1 MMVKDMYKDAIAV
14 SEHVF
19 WVGTHDAKDSFQCN
33 PYVIR
38 TSDAGVLID
47 PGSVLY
53 FADYLDKV
61 RQVIDFRAITHI
73 VLQHQDPD
81 VCGVIAQLAEILTA
95 KKNSRFRIITHRR
108 TAALVRHYGKN
119 LKFEYPDQFPDQKLP
134 LGGGHTLE
142 FINTPYLHAP
152 GAIATYF
159 NTDKILFSSDI
170 FGGTTTHW
178 SLFAGET
185 YFDDIRVFHEQYM
198 PSKEIL
204 LFAMTQIERFD
215 IEKIAPQHGSVMNR
229 GQARKMIDAFKD
241 FECGLF
247 IDQSFRD
254 ELQAAQKKIEA
265 QNRIMNRELIMAG
278 QFQQSLLPDREKI
291 LAEADLD
298 IAFLFKPH
306 SQVSG
311 DFLIIDPIDERFLGI
326 MIVDVVDHGVTSG
339 LATIQLKTL
348 FEEYKRT
355 SVNPARIL
363 EKINNKTFSISEN
376 DIFLC
381 ATYMV
386 YDKAKSVVTI
396 ASAGGIPPVYYSST
410 RNESILAPI
419 DGACLGV
426 LGAEDYQI
434 SDKSIF
440 FALGDCLILQTDG
453 LMDSIN
459 SDDEPFERVR
469 SQRRFMEAIKKD
481 KPAQTILDDIV
492 EQVGLHTGRKN
503 QFDDDATIVVFKR
516 KKR

>member
-1 MMVKDMYKDAIAV
+1 MYDDALPI

-19 WVGTHDAKDSFQCN
+19 WVGIHDARDAFQCN

-38 TSDAGVLID
+38 TNGAGVLID

-53 FADYLDKV
+53 FPRYLEKIQ
-61 RQVIDFRAITHI
+61 QVIDFQAVTHI

-81 VCGVIAQLAEILTA
+81 VCGVIAQLAELLKA
-95 KKNSRFRIITHRR
+95 KGNTRFRIITHRR
-108 TAALVRHYGKN
+108 TAALVRHYGEN
-119 LKFEYPDQFPDQKLP
+119 LKFEYPDRFPDQKLA

-170 FGGTTTHW
+170 FGGMTSDWT
-178 SLFAGET
+178 LFAGES
-185 YFDDIRVFHEQYM
+185 YFDDIRMFHEQYM

-204 LFAMTQIERFD
+204 LFSMTQIERFD

-229 GQARKMIDAFKD
+229 DQARKMIDAFKD

-254 ELQAAQKKIEA
+254 ELQAARKQIEE

-278 QFQQSLLPDREKI
+278 QFQQSLLPERERI
-291 LAEADLD
+291 RNEAHLD

-311 DFLIIDPIDERFLGI
+311 DFLIIDSIDERFLGI

-355 SVNPARIL
+355 SFSPARVL
-363 EKINNKTFSISEN
+363 ERINRKAFSISEN

-386 YDKAKSVVTI
+386 YDRTESVVTI
-396 ASAGGIPPVYYSST
+396 ASAGGIPPIYYRSA
-410 RNESILAPI
+410 RDESILAPVN
-419 DGACLGV
+419 GTCLGV
-426 LGAEDYQI
+426 LGAEDYRI
-434 SDKSIF
+434 SDNSF
-440 FALGDCLILQTDG
+440 VFDLDDCLILQTDG
-453 LMDSIN
+453 LMDSTN
-459 SDDEPFERVR
+459 TDDIPFDRVR
-469 SQRRFMEAIKKD
+469 SQRRFMDEITKD
-481 KPAQTILDDIV
+481 KPAQEILDDIV
-492 EQVGLHTGRKN
+492 KQVGLHTGEENR
-503 QFDDDATIVVFKR
+503 FDDDATIVVFKR
-516 KKR
+516 KNR